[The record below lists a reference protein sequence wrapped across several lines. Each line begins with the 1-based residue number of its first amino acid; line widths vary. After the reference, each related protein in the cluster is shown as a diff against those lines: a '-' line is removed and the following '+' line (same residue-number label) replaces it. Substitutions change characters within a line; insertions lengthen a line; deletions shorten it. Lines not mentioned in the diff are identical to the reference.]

1 VFNKIKQ
8 LWSRWRQHFWVSL
21 ATDVCIILAVMWAIH
36 IWQTRQLPF
45 DQPAPVTQLTSLA
58 GEQLS
63 SAITEN
69 QVGVVYFF
77 APWCTYCRHSI
88 GNLDALLESGSL
100 AWATAV
106 ALDYTDLT
114 EVDEFVTE
122 TGISLPVLM
131 GDKDTAIDW
140 GVRAFPT
147 YFVIDE
153 QGRIVSRSVGYST
166 ALGLKARILFAG
178 G

>member
-1 VFNKIKQ
+1 MFNKIKQ

-77 APWCTYCRHSI
+77 APWCFYCRTSI
-88 GNLDALLESGSL
+88 GNLDGLVAQGRVS
-100 AWATAV
+100 WATVV
-106 ALDYTDLT
+106 ALDYTDAGA
-114 EVDEFVTE
+114 VQEFVDR
-122 TGISLPVLM
+122 TGITLPVLM
-131 GDKDTAIDW
+131 GTPATASDW
-140 GVRAFPT
+140 SVRAFPT
-147 YFVIDE
+147 YYVIDAE
-153 QGRIVSRSVGYST
+153 GRISSRSVGYSSWLGMAIRHWL
-166 ALGLKARILFAG
+166 AL
-178 G
+178 